1 MRPTFQTGD
10 GGYAAGHVRV
20 ESVQDFGA
28 VIRAVRK
35 SQGVL
40 QDQITGV
47 SHKLVL
53 EIERGKATAQ
63 IGKVLDVLREL
74 GVHVHLDIPAG
85 VHVQLPSDSDKS

>member
-1 MRPTFQTGD
+1 MNSRSLPHD
-10 GGYAAGHVRV
+10 GGIAAGSVRV
-20 ESVQDFGA
+20 ESVQDLGA
-28 VIRAVRK
+28 VIKAVRK

-40 QDQITGV
+40 QDQIPGV

-63 IGKVLDVLREL
+63 IGKVLAVLREL

-85 VHVQLPSDSDKS
+85 VHVQLPSTSEKS

>member
-1 MRPTFQTGD
+1 MRPTQTGG
-10 GGYAAGHVRV
+10 GGYAAGTVRI
-20 ESVQDFGA
+20 ESVQDVGA

-40 QDQITGV
+40 QDQIPGV

-53 EIERGKATAQ
+53 EIERGKATAH

-74 GVHVHLDIPAG
+74 GVHVHLNIPAG
-85 VHVQLPSDSDKS
+85 VYVQLPSEGDKS